1 MSADAGF
8 ETDLVAVSPL
18 GDPAAHLAAGGSP
31 VISARNLFWQDVD
44 TELAGVPAAPQLRH
58 DPFRSTDEYTFYTV
72 RLSSIGRHG
81 SGSYR
86 IAGFLSV
93 PTREGPHPGL
103 LELPR
108 HGSVNHTPHRN
119 ERERYV
125 VFTVMHRGQRLADS
139 PYRAQYP
146 GLLTEGITSPV
157 SWVYRGILADCL
169 RAAEFLSGMT
179 GVDTARLAAIGDDLA
194 LLTASRR
201 PLFAA
206 IRIDSL
212 LLTDLLARSSAT
224 VSYPLEELNDVRR
237 NSPADLAAAQK
248 TLTHFDPLTHAHA
261 VTARTLVSAP
271 GDGTDPAAFELV
283 NALGSNGE
291 IFPVTYADGVDADGR
306 DAWLA
311 DALGVKARSRFLTA
325 SVPLPGESGAR

>member
-1 MSADAGF
+1 MSANAGS
-8 ETDLVAVSPL
+8 ERD
-18 GDPAAHLAAGGSP
+18 
-31 VISARNLFWQDVD
+31 LFWENVD
-44 TELAGVPAAPQLRH
+44 TELSGVPAAPQLRH
-58 DPFRSTDEYTFYTV
+58 DPFRSTDEYTFYNV
-72 RLSSIGRHG
+72 RLSSLGRHG

-93 PTREGPHPGL
+93 PTRKGPHPAL

-125 VFTVMHRGQRLADS
+125 VFTVMHRGQRLADR
-139 PYRAQYP
+139 PYRAHYP
-146 GLLTEGITSPV
+146 GLLTEGITSPG

-169 RAAEFLSGMT
+169 RAAEFLSGID

-194 LLTASRR
+194 VLTASRR
-201 PLFAA
+201 PVFAA

-212 LLTDLLARSSAT
+212 LLTDLLARSGST
-224 VSYPLEELNDVRR
+224 VSYPLEELNDLRR
-237 NSPADLAAAQK
+237 HSPADLAAAEF
-248 TLTHFDPLTHAHA
+248 TLTQFDPLAHAHS

-271 GDGTDPAAFELV
+271 ADGSDPAAIELV

-291 IFPVTYADGVDADGR
+291 VFPVTYVDGVHVDGLDADRR

-311 DALGVKARSRFLTA
+311 DVLGVESRSRFLAT
-325 SVPLPGESGAR
+325 SVPLPGDNGAR

>member
-1 MSADAGF
+1 MSTNAGF
-8 ETDLVAVSPL
+8 E
-18 GDPAAHLAAGGSP
+18 
-31 VISARNLFWQDVD
+31 RNMFWHDVD
-44 TELAGVPAAPQLRH
+44 TELSGVPAAPQLRH
-58 DPFRSTDEYTFYTV
+58 DPFRSTDEYTFYNV

-93 PTREGPHPGL
+93 PTRKGPHPAL

-125 VFTVMHRGQRLADS
+125 VFTVMHRGQRLADR

-146 GLLTEGITSPV
+146 GLLTKGITSPG

-169 RAAEFLSGMT
+169 RAAEFLSGIK
-179 GVDTARLAAIGDDLA
+179 GVDTERLAAIGDDLA
-194 LLTASRR
+194 VLTASRR
-201 PLFAA
+201 PVFAA
-206 IRIDSL
+206 IRVDSL

-224 VSYPLEELNDVRR
+224 VSYPLEELNDLRR
-237 NSPADLAAAQK
+237 HSPSDLAAAER
-248 TLTHFDPLTHAHA
+248 TLTQFDPLAHAHT

-271 GDGTDPAAFELV
+271 GNGSDPAAIALLD
-283 NALGSNGE
+283 ALGSNGE
-291 IFPVTYADGVDADGR
+291 LFPVTSVDGVHVDGVDADGR

-311 DALGVKARSRFLTA
+311 HALGVEARSRFLTA
-325 SVPLPGESGAR
+325 GVPLPGESGAR